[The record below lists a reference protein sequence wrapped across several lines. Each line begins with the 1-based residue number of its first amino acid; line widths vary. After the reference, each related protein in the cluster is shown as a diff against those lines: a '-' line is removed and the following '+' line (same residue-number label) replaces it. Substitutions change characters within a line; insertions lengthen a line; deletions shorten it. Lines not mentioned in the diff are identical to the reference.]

1 MQTINKKIK
10 SLIEKNPMAFATV
23 DKYPNVIGVAYAK
36 VVSPRQILITDN
48 YMKKTIE
55 NMKKNK
61 KVGLA
66 VWNSKWKGYKL
77 IGTAAY
83 YKKGKWKKFAEEMKE
98 NKGLP
103 AKGAIIVSV
112 KKIKKLC

>member
-1 MQTINKKIK
+1 MINKKIK

-23 DKYPNVIGVAYAK
+23 DEKHEPNVIGIAYAK

-48 YMKKTIE
+48 YMKKTVQNIS
-55 NMKKNK
+55 KNK

-66 VWNSKWKGYKL
+66 VWNSEWKGYKFS
-77 IGTAAY
+77 GTATH
-83 YKKGKWKKFAEEMKE
+83 YKKGKWKKFAEEMRE

-103 AKGAIIVSV
+103 AKGAIIISV
-112 KKIKKLC
+112 KKITKLA